1 MPQAA
6 NWWATTASRFAGNG
20 RAAIF
25 YWLAPDGTALAA
37 DEGVAATDAS
47 LDAAGPFA
55 AVAVSLARC
64 AAALWPGAPL
74 MPDVLLITPL
84 LAESMVLL
92 LFSSTFLQPAV
103 PHASAATANAADT

>member
-1 MPQAA
+1 
-6 NWWATTASRFAGNG
+6 
-20 RAAIF
+20 
-25 YWLAPDGTALAA
+25 
-37 DEGVAATDAS
+37 
-47 LDAAGPFA
+47 
-55 AVAVSLARC
+55 
-64 AAALWPGAPL
+64 